1 MTDPD
6 ERPALHAL
14 EVEVDAEIALADASA
29 ATYELSVTQWEI
41 DPTDVQREE
50 VGLRNLLDAVEV
62 LEDAPSHRNG
72 GEQ

>member
-1 MTDPD
+1 MADPD

-14 EVEVDAEIALADASA
+14 EVEVDAEIALADAST
-29 ATYELSVTQWEI
+29 ATYELSVTQWEF

-62 LEDAPSHRNG
+62 LEDAPSHHTG

>member
-1 MTDPD
+1 
-6 ERPALHAL
+6 
-14 EVEVDAEIALADASA
+14 
-29 ATYELSVTQWEI
+29 VTQWEF

-62 LEDAPSHRNG
+62 LEDAPSHRKG